1 MCCGSWGR
9 KESDM
14 TEQLN
19 RTETVLAIFLF
30 LFFFFLMWTVF
41 KVFTELFKTLFLFHV
56 LAFLA
61 MRHVGS
67 HAPAVGSLWE
77 PAPPALEVLTTGP
90 PGKSLCW

>member
-1 MCCGSWGR
+1 
-9 KESDM
+9 
-14 TEQLN
+14 
-19 RTETVLAIFLF
+19 
-30 LFFFFLMWTVF
+30 MWTIF
-41 KVFTELFKTLFLFHV
+41 KVFTEFVKTLFLFHV

-77 PAPPALEVLTTGP
+77 PAPPTLEVLTTGP